1 MTNGEPAGLATG
13 GVGSLEMRWIIAGR
27 LDSAVSQWFA
37 RFPAAMESREDSY
50 LLAPYLRGLAVKVRA
65 AGALEVKVYRGS
77 PGIADLAARVRG
89 RIESWQKWSFPCAP
103 PGHRHGDPAGWM
115 PVRKNRRI
123 SQFTL
128 ANGNARPDLP
138 GPGKEPGCE
147 VELTEV
153 LAAGEAWWS
162 LGFEA
167 TGPASSCSPRP
178 CQAAWSS
185 VRATPGPM
193 WTGSEGGRASA
204 LRPNAENLRRGR
216 SVRFIYQ
223 GTGPCRSWKVPV
235 GPSGGRVAR
244 RTIASVPSVTV
255 WAPRVR
261 DI

>member
-1 MTNGEPAGLATG
+1 
-13 GVGSLEMRWIIAGR
+13 MRWIIAGR

-167 TGPASSCSPRP
+167 TGPASLLRDELEAAAALVFA
-178 CQAAWSS
+178 QAL
-185 VRATPGPM
+185 PGGLELGAGDSRSYVD
-193 WTGSEGGRASA
+193 W
-204 LRPNAENLRRGR
+204 LRGWPGVSTEAER
-216 SVRFIYQ
+216 
-223 GTGPCRSWKVPV
+223 
-235 GPSGGRVAR
+235 
-244 RTIASVPSVTV
+244 
-255 WAPRVR
+255 
-261 DI
+261 